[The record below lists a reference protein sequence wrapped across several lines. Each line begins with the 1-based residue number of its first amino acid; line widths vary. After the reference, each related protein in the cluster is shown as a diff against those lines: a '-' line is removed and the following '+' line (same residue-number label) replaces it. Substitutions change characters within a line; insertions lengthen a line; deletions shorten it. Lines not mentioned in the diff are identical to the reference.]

1 MHKTKTSTTL
11 GDVQIQ
17 PPEKL
22 SKFHL
27 HPTGDVYCA
36 CHILAWLVHWKLS

>member
-22 SKFHL
+22 SKFHQ
-27 HPTGDVYCA
+27 
-36 CHILAWLVHWKLS
+36 LVVIIINDTKN